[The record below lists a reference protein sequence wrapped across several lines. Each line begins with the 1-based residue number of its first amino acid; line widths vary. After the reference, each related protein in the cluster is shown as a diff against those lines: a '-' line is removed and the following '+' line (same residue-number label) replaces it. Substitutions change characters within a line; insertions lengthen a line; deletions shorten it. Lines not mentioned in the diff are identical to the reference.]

1 MGTPSATDR
10 WHIDSSDGI
19 DWHGW
24 GEEVVVRVASRAET
38 HLLSA
43 AAGAV
48 LVALLDFRESLT
60 LEALYARAFQDLDA
74 DRLDSPATSASEL
87 GSLRTIVS
95 DFERLGIV
103 TRAS

>member
-10 WHIDSSDGI
+10 WHVDGSQVI
-19 DWHGW
+19 DWHEW
-24 GEEVVVRVASRAET
+24 GEEFVVRVACRAET

-48 LVALLDFRESLT
+48 LLAFLDGHENLT
-60 LEALYARAFQDLDA
+60 LEALYARAFQDFDT
-74 DRLDSPATSASEL
+74 DRPDCPAMSESEL
-87 GSLRTIVS
+87 ESLRTIVS

-103 TRAS
+103 TGAS